1 MTSVLLVDTIK
12 NSLDSA
18 DTVAFAGGIHAPGS
32 VIQVVSADGPNS
44 EVIFT
49 GSTFTDITLSAT
61 ITPKFATSKILV
73 KFNFVS
79 ATNNGSAG
87 SYAIGLRILR
97 DTTGIYENFRVPWGN
112 SITGVGQVA
121 HLEYVDSP
129 ATTNAITYKV
139 QAKNG
144 SGSGNVTAHMGNS
157 NAQAILMEIAQ

>member
-1 MTSVLLVDTIK
+1 MSTLYVDTITEK
-12 NSLDSA
+12 
-18 DTVAFAGGIHAPGS
+18 TVGNGVQIAGH
-32 VIQVVSADGPNS
+32 VVQVVSADGPNS
-44 EVIFT
+44 EVTFT
-49 GSTFTDITLSAT
+49 GSTFTDINLSAS

-112 SITGVGQVA
+112 SIAGVGQVA
-121 HLEYVDSP
+121 HLEYVESP
-129 ATTNAITYKV
+129 ATTSAITYKV

-144 SGSGNVTAHMGNS
+144 SASGNVTAHMGNS
-157 NAQAILMEIAQ
+157 NAQVILMEIAQ

>member
-1 MTSVLLVDTIK
+1 MASTLTVDNIVGATSSSTIH
-12 NSLDSA
+12 
-18 DTVAFAGGIHAPGS
+18 IPGH
-32 VIQVVSADGPNS
+32 VIQVISANGPNS

-49 GSTFTDITLSAT
+49 GSTFTDINLSAS

-97 DTTGIYENFRVPWGN
+97 DTTGIYENFRVPWGS

-129 ATTNAITYKV
+129 STTSAITYKV

-144 SGSGNVTAHMGNS
+144 AVSGNVTAHMGNS
-157 NAQAILMEIAQ
+157 NAQVILMEIAQ